1 LGVKVRGGSRHYVDF
16 GEREIMTEPLVL
28 IADHGAVRL
37 LTLNRPQARNALSRD
52 LIRATYAALTEADA
66 DDSVRAVLLTG
77 ADPAFCAGVDLKE
90 AQRDGLKY
98 FQEFRS
104 QSCIAAVAKMRTP
117 IVGAINGATFTG
129 GLEMALGCDFLI
141 ASERAVF
148 ADTHARVG
156 ILPAGGMTARLPQVV
171 GLAMA
176 RRLSMTGEVVDAAR
190 AEHIGLVTEVVPH
203 EKLIERALELAAQI
217 AEVPGPTMLGL
228 KEIYTTGAAAII
240 DPALASEEKIAF
252 AQHRDF
258 DGLGDQFRKV
268 SERNKRQ
275 IDS

>member
-1 LGVKVRGGSRHYVDF
+1 
-16 GEREIMTEPLVL
+16 MTLVL
-28 IADHGAVRL
+28 STDHGAVRL
-37 LTLNRPQARNALSRD
+37 LTMNRPGARNALNRD
-52 LIRATYAALTEADA
+52 LIRALYTALTEADA
-66 DDSVRAVLLTG
+66 DESVRAVVLTG

-90 AQRDGLKY
+90 AQREGLKY

-117 IVGAINGATFTG
+117 IIGAINGATFTG
-129 GLEMALGCDFLI
+129 GLEMALGCDFLV

-148 ADTHARVG
+148 ADTHVRVG

-190 AEHIGLVTEVVPH
+190 AERIGLVTEVVPH
-203 EKLIERALELAAQI
+203 DRLIDRALELAGQI
-217 AEVPGPTMLGL
+217 AEVPGPTMAGL
-228 KEIYTTGAAAII
+228 KEIYTTGAAAVI
-240 DPALASEEKIAF
+240 DPALAAEEKIAF

-258 DGLGDQFRKV
+258 EGLGEQFREV
-268 SERNKRQ
+268 SRRNREQ
-275 IDS
+275 IEPR